1 MGMMLRRNIKARLAK
16 TTPKK
21 EIKVEKPIEKPE
33 VAANTGEVVWTVD
46 EIQKMPFMK
55 LKSIA
60 KRNGVDVDDKKA
72 EDIRS
77 ELIEK
82 LGI

>member
-21 EIKVEKPIEKPE
+21 EKKVEKPIEKPE
-33 VAANTGEVVWTVD
+33 VAVNTGEVVWTVD